1 MKLGGQYVAKINS
14 RYYYR
19 VTGFELELG
28 GGQLECNRF
37 MELWADVDVILVSNL
52 FMELCADTEVMSFG
66 LFVEACADTDVMSFG
81 NVGDKW

>member
-19 VTGFELELG
+19 VTGFELG

-52 FMELCADTEVMSFG
+52 FMELW
-66 LFVEACADTDVMSFG
+66 ADTDVRSFG
-81 NVGDKW
+81 LYGTLCGY

>member
-1 MKLGGQYVAKINS
+1 MAKINS

-19 VTGFELELG
+19 VTGFELG

-52 FMELCADTEVMSFG
+52 FMELCADTEVMSLG
-66 LFVEACADTDVMSFG
+66 LFVEPCADTDVMSFG

>member
-1 MKLGGQYVAKINS
+1 MYLGGVRYARRLSNGPFIKLGGQYVAKINS

-52 FMELCADTEVMSFG
+52 FMELCAETEV
-66 LFVEACADTDVMSFG
+66 VR
-81 NVGDKW
+81 